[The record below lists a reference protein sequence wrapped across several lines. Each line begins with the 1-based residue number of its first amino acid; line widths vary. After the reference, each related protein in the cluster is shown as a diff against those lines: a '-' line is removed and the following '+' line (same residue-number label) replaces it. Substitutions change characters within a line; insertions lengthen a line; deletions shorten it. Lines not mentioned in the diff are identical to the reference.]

1 MSRTGRLFLCP
12 APLDFGCEPPLPA
25 ITDVLPAGT
34 LQTMAG
40 LQYWACENAKTLR
53 QLLKRVDEVVPLQH
67 PLQEMQISVLPRDM
81 HKKGDHAGG
90 SARSWQQEARQLLQP
105 ALQGHDMG
113 LASEA
118 GMPAVADPGSSLV
131 RAAHE
136 VGIQVVP
143 LTGPSSILLA
153 LAASGLNGQNF
164 AFIGYLPQDPAAR
177 EKRLKELETL
187 ARKTGQ
193 AQLWIETSMEKISPA
208 AAMKTRPS
216 QKVCRA
222 TLPRLALANCGS
234 SARKNRITL
243 GLLRFISTPRLQ
255 ACSGVR
261 LGAASCPAGPT
272 GARQAPQARYSR

>member
-90 SARSWQQEARQLLQP
+90 STRSWKQEALQLLQP

-193 AQLWIETSMEKISPA
+193 AQLWIETPYRNNAMLEQVLRVLSPDTVLCIA
-208 AAMKTRPS
+208 HGL
-216 QKVCRA
+216 
-222 TLPRLALANCGS
+222 TLS
-234 SARKNRITL
+234 SAGVTSAM
-243 GLLRFISTPRLQ
+243 ISRHRQSPPQLPPK
-255 ACSGVR
+255 V
-261 LGAASCPAGPT
+261 PALFGIGP
-272 GARQAPQARYSR
+272 

>member
-34 LQTMAG
+34 LQAMAG

-53 QLLKRVDEVVPLQH
+53 QLLKRVDEVAPLQH
-67 PLQEMQISVLPRDM
+67 ALQELQISVLPRDM

-90 SARSWQQEARQLLQP
+90 STRSWKQEALQLLQP

-136 VGIQVVP
+136 AGIQVVP
-143 LTGPSSILLA
+143 LSGPSSILLA

-164 AFIGYLPQDPAAR
+164 AFIGYLPQDNTAR
-177 EKRLKELETL
+177 EKRLRELENV

-193 AQLWIETSMEKISPA
+193 AQLWIETPYRNAVMLEQVLRTLSPDMVLCVAHGLTLASMGILSATVSRHRQSPPVLPA
-208 AAMKTRPS
+208 
-216 QKVCRA
+216 KV
-222 TLPRLALANCGS
+222 
-234 SARKNRITL
+234 
-243 GLLRFISTPRLQ
+243 
-255 ACSGVR
+255 
-261 LGAASCPAGPT
+261 PAIFGIGP
-272 GARQAPQARYSR
+272 